1 MRFPPSL
8 LLLLLYHGAVGY
20 LPPPPD
26 LRRDRGTGV
35 SSPPRTSSLEP
46 QHLPS
51 PPVFL
56 EGPGALTFLHHRP
69 RVPRANHW
77 DLELLTPGNLERECI
92 EERCDKEEA
101 REFFEDDFST
111 ELFWE
116 SYIFNGKG
124 GGGLGKGL
132 DVAGLTV
139 GLTVALLL
147 LLLTGLGVYW
157 YLSCYRDR
165 ARGPNGACRAG
176 LGVEEIPLQPTPAV
190 SPVPLPDLAPGLPS
204 YEQALQASGVH
215 DAPPPPYHGKPPQRP
230 RRGDPAPSPP
240 PTNP

>member
-1 MRFPPSL
+1 MCFPLSL
-8 LLLLLYHGAVGY
+8 LLLPLYQGVVGH

-26 LRRDRGTGV
+26 LGRDRGTGV
-35 SSPPRTSSLEP
+35 GSPPLTTSP
-46 QHLPS
+46 
-51 PPVFL
+51 FL
-56 EGPGALTFLHHRP
+56 EGPGALAFLHHRL

-101 REFFEDDFST
+101 REFFEDDVST

-116 SYIFNGKG
+116 SYVFNGKG

-157 YLSCYRDR
+157 YLSCYRGR
-165 ARGPNGACRAG
+165 ARRPSGSCRAG
-176 LGVEEIPLQPTPAV
+176 LVVEEIPLRSPPPPPATSV
-190 SPVPLPDLAPGLPS
+190 STVPPPDLPLAPGLPS
-204 YEQALQASGVH
+204 YEQALEASGVH

-230 RRGDPAPSPP
+230 RRGDPAPPLP

>member
-165 ARGPNGACRAG
+165 ARGPNGQSTVLKCLNEDKNNNPPPQDR
-176 LGVEEIPLQPTPAV
+176 
-190 SPVPLPDLAPGLPS
+190 
-204 YEQALQASGVH
+204 
-215 DAPPPPYHGKPPQRP
+215 PPPPAFPP
-230 RRGDPAPSPP
+230 GLDPFSK
-240 PTNP
+240 